1 MSIDPSIEGVGKF
14 IKENDELI
22 ADIKSRKETLE
33 KFAEKVKANRDETD
47 ALVKK
52 IEKIPFTVAKES
64 DTKERQT
71 QLLNEI
77 KETRKKIHLLRD
89 NPTLVG
95 LLHGNLSRFYLE
107 LGNTYL
113 EESVENIVTFTQD
126 EVDEIRVLLRR
137 ATLDAQARQ
146 NLADILDAA
155 VQIGKLGL
163 KIALKLAA

>member
-14 IKENDELI
+14 IKENDDLI
-22 ADIKSRKETLE
+22 ADIKSGKETLE
-33 KFAEKVKANRDETD
+33 KLAEKVKTNRDETD

-52 IEKIPFTVAKES
+52 IEEIPFTVAKGS

-95 LLHGNLSRFYLE
+95 LLHGHLSRFYIE

-126 EVDEIRVLLRR
+126 EIDEIRVLLRR

-146 NLADILDAA
+146 NLADNLDAA

-163 KIALKLAA
+163 KIALKLAS